1 MPTTQEKKA
10 LILAPGHSAIVA
22 GILVTASL
30 YSWAVIA
37 LTQAHPGAIGL
48 NFNSLGTDWMVFYG
62 ADLWVYAG
70 NIDRIFDGEALTAFL
85 NTTFS
90 HWLSEPMPFRPWVYP
105 PTYLLMVLPF
115 GRLSFPVSFAVF
127 QLATALLLGIALW
140 LRADQPK
147 ARLLVIGAALVGP
160 AAAVNFGFGQNAF
173 LTAAMLV
180 GGLRLLAVRRAW
192 AGIVLGLLTV
202 KPQFWLLVPVALIAA
217 REWRALAWA
226 VFAGFALAAISVAFF
241 GLDPWWQ
248 WLDVTRNGF
257 ADATSK
263 WVELGR
269 LWGVSVYACL
279 ANAGLPDGV
288 ANAGQTVAMA
298 MAAGLVYWG
307 FRLPLPGD
315 QKIAVLL
322 CCTLLAAPHSSASD
336 TVWLA
341 VAAGLAAGALM
352 QAEAPLS
359 AWIPALALWLAP
371 FFDPPEIRPVGRLLP
386 LLLIGFP
393 VAVILR
399 FRARAGGDRS
409 GQATVL
415 VAPRG
420 WETDRSREWWSRG
433 GSNPS

>member
-1 MPTTQEKKA
+1 MQTASVKSRHGLMLGVPA
-10 LILAPGHSAIVA
+10 SVGA
-22 GILVTASL
+22 ILVIASL

-62 ADLWVYAG
+62 ADQWVYAG

-105 PTYLLMVLPF
+105 PSYLLMVLPF
-115 GRLSFPVSFAVF
+115 GKLPFPVAFAVF
-127 QLATALLLGIALW
+127 QLATAVLLGIALW
-140 LRADQPK
+140 FRADQPK
-147 ARLLVIGAALVGP
+147 ARLLVIGAALFGP
-160 AAAVNFGFGQNAF
+160 AAAVNFVCGQNAF

-192 AGIVLGLLTV
+192 GGIVLGLLTV
-202 KPQFWLLVPVALIAA
+202 KPQFWLLIPVALIAS

-248 WLDVTRNGF
+248 WLDVTLHSF
-257 ADATSK
+257 ADPNSK

-269 LWGVSVYACL
+269 LAGVSVYACL
-279 ANAGLPDGV
+279 ATAGAPDAL
-288 ANAGQTVAMA
+288 ANAGQTASLA
-298 MAAGLVYWG
+298 LAAGLAYWG
-307 FRLPLPGD
+307 FRSPLPGD
-315 QKIAVLL
+315 QKIAILL
-322 CCTLLAAPHSSASD
+322 CCTLLAAPHSSLHD

-341 VAAGLAAGALM
+341 VAAGLTAGALV

-359 AWIPALALWLAP
+359 AWLPAVALWLVP
-371 FFDPPEIRPVGRLLP
+371 FFDPPEIRPIGRLLP

-399 FRARAGGDRS
+399 FRPRASGDRS
-409 GQATVL
+409 GQATPL
-415 VAPRG
+415 AALRG
-420 WETDRSREWWSRG
+420 WETD
-433 GSNPS
+433 